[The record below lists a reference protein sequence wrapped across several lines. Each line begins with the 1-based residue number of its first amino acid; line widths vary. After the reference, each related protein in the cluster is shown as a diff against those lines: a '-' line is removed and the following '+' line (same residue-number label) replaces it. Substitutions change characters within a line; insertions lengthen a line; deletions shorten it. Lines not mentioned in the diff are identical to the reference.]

1 MHILKILIRFG
12 QKCGDNMEKIL
23 VTGGAG
29 YVGHHVCKML
39 SDNDYM
45 PIIIDRVASSKQYI
59 VDNFGYVDLD
69 INAYGDWN
77 YLKLLET
84 VKDNNIKSV
93 IHLAGSIEVGESVID
108 PSKYYDN
115 NIRRF
120 LNFLDYVREIGV
132 ENIIVASSAAVYGI
146 PKVKYLKPST
156 TPCIPVNPYGRTKL
170 WMEQILQDYNK
181 AYGFNSVALRI
192 FNVCGADPSGDF
204 GEEHDPE
211 THLIPRIL
219 NSVKTNDPFTIYG
232 INYDTPD
239 GTCIRDYVHVNDVAN
254 AFLRSLKFLEQ
265 CQKDGVND
273 CRQFNVGSGK
283 GTSILSIISEIN
295 KQLNCKVNV
304 KYGSIREGDPPSLI
318 ANIDDTKEYLEWQPV
333 YSKLSN
339 IIQTANNWHK
349 I

>member
-1 MHILKILIRFG
+1 MVIMHILKILIRFG

-84 VKDNNIKSV
+84 VK
-93 IHLAGSIEVGESVID
+93 
-108 PSKYYDN
+108 DN

-204 GEEHDPE
+204 GVEHDPE

-283 GTSILSIISEIN
+283 GTSILSIISEIW
-295 KQLNCKVNV
+295 V
-304 KYGSIREGDPPSLI
+304 DP
-318 ANIDDTKEYLEWQPV
+318 
-333 YSKLSN
+333 
-339 IIQTANNWHK
+339 
-349 I
+349 